1 MGDKLEPFEYI
12 NNVYCKANIE
22 LFEAQINIQHVQYS
36 ILENYNKDSK
46 VLYEGTL
53 KDTGKKIIDIIKRFF
68 NNIIRAMER
77 WIAKI
82 LSCFSNG
89 LIKKINTVIDDYGFT
104 VPELRLDEINK
115 EFSNVIND
123 IETSYIN
130 LYKLAGYI
138 KNDTDDSQYQL
149 MDNIYDANK
158 NIKYKLQYLKNKFN
172 SSEKMVLDIE
182 RAQLN
187 LYKESIRNVYEAEN
201 RTIYNIEAYSS
212 KYGTNLYLIQ
222 WVRSVYFPNTRDF
235 VNIIQRRAQIAAMS
249 IIKAAKIAIRGSKAN
264 TIDIN
269 KIMKIYND
277 ANKSFSDIMED
288 TPKEFGIKGD
298 F

>member
-1 MGDKLEPFEYI
+1 ML
-12 NNVYCKANIE
+12 V
-22 LFEAQINIQHVQYS
+22 
-36 ILENYNKDSK
+36 
-46 VLYEGTL
+46 
-53 KDTGKKIIDIIKRFF
+53 KKIIDAVKRFF

-82 LSCFSNG
+82 LSCFSSG
-89 LIKKINTVIDDYGFT
+89 LIKKINTTINDYGFT

-123 IETSYIN
+123 IESAYIN
-130 LYKLAGYI
+130 MYKMGEII
-138 KNDTDDSQYQL
+138 KNDTKESKYQL
-149 MDNIYDANK
+149 MDNIYEANK
-158 NIKYKLQYLKNKFN
+158 NIKLKLQYLKNKFN
-172 SSEKMVLDIE
+172 SSEDMDLDIE

-187 LYKESIRNVYEAEN
+187 LYKESIRNVYQAEN
-201 RTIYNIEAYSS
+201 RTIYNIEAYSTEH
-212 KYGTNLYLIQ
+212 GTNLYIIQ
-222 WVRSVYFPNTRDF
+222 WIRSVYFPNTRDF
-235 VNIIQRRAQIAAMS
+235 INIIQRRAQIAAMS

-269 KIMKIYND
+269 KVMKVYND
-277 ANKSFSDIMED
+277 ANKSFSDIMKD

>member
-1 MGDKLEPFEYI
+1 MEPFEYI
-12 NNVYCKANIE
+12 NHVYHKANIE
-22 LFEAQINIQHVQYS
+22 LFEAQINIQHIQYS
-36 ILENYNKDSK
+36 LLENYNEDSK
-46 VLYEGTL
+46 VLYEGTV
-53 KDTGKKIIDIIKRFF
+53 KDTAKQIIDIIKRFF

-82 LSCFSNG
+82 LSCFSSG

-104 VPELRLDEINK
+104 VPELRLDEINI

-123 IETSYIN
+123 IETAYIN
-130 LYKLAGYI
+130 LYKLAGFI
-138 KNDTDDSQYQL
+138 KNDTDDSKYYF

-172 SSEKMVLDIE
+172 SSEKMDLGIE

-187 LYKESIRNVYEAEN
+187 LYKESIRTVYQAEN

-222 WVRSVYFPNTRDF
+222 WVRGVYFPNTRDF

-249 IIKAAKIAIRGSKAN
+249 IIKTAKIAIRGSKAN
-264 TIDIN
+264 IIDIN
-269 KIMKIYND
+269 KVMKVYND
-277 ANKSFSDIMED
+277 ANKSFSDIIKD